1 MNKLL
6 VFVALVL
13 LSGWLLWS
21 SPDKDKEKLDN
32 IAKQI
37 DGINSKLE
45 KLKKEEG
52 SILNDI
58 YKIELRY
65 EKAIIENNK
74 IKLQVR
80 KSEEK
85 INKKNSE
92 KKKLEIEID
101 QSKKNLKQILRLL
114 YKIGGN
120 AYLKFFIRINNLDQL
135 FENYRLFISL
145 IDYKSDEINKLKVN
159 IQRLLEVK
167 KELEG
172 YHANLKNLQRQ
183 KELKLKDIR
192 NLKQSKMT
200 LIRKISNDRDQYMRL
215 LDELETE
222 AGHLNKLIFGKPLKR
237 RLGMID
243 LDRIKGKLNWPIKG
257 KVVSFFGKKRS
268 TKFDTYIIN
277 NGIKIQP
284 GRSDQ
289 VKAIYPGEVVFAEY
303 YKGYGNLIIIQHAKN
318 LYTLYGHCEKMFK
331 QKGDNVNKGEVI
343 SLAGDSGSTYGKSLY
358 FEIRTQLKPQDPLKW
373 LRRGQ

>member
-1 MNKLL
+1 MKKLIK
-6 VFVALVL
+6 FVVLVL
-13 LSGWLLWS
+13 LSGCLLWS
-21 SPDKDKEKLDN
+21 SADKDKEKLDN

-37 DGINSKLE
+37 DDINSKLE
-45 KLKKEEG
+45 KLKKEKG

-92 KKKLEIEID
+92 KKKLELEID
-101 QSKKNLKQILRLL
+101 RSKKNLKQILRLL
-114 YKIGGN
+114 YKTGGN

-145 IDYKSDEINKLKVN
+145 IDYKSDEINKIKAN
-159 IQRLLEVK
+159 IQRLLQVK

-183 KELKLKDIR
+183 KELKVQDIR
-192 NLKQSKMT
+192 NLKQSKMS
-200 LIRKISNDRDQYMRL
+200 LIRKINNDRDQYMRL
-215 LDELETE
+215 LDELEAE
-222 AGHLNKLIFGKPLKR
+222 AAQLNKLIYGKPLKR

-243 LDRIKGKLNWPIKG
+243 LDRIKGKLKWPIKG

-284 GRSDQ
+284 GSSDQ
-289 VKAIYPGEVVFAEY
+289 VRSIYPGEVVFADY

-318 LYTLYGHCEKMFK
+318 LYTLYGHCDKMFK
-331 QKGDNVNKGEVI
+331 QKGDNVNEGEII

-358 FEIRTQLKPQDPLKW
+358 FEIRTHLKPQDPLKW

>member
-1 MNKLL
+1 MKKLL
-6 VFVALVL
+6 VLVVLVL
-13 LSGWLLWS
+13 LSGWLLWA
-21 SPDKDKEKLDN
+21 SPDKDKEKLDT

-37 DGINSKLE
+37 EEINSKLE

-58 YKIELRY
+58 YKIELEY
-65 EKAIIENNK
+65 EKAIIENNQ
-74 IKLQVR
+74 IKLLVS

-85 INKKNSE
+85 IRKKNAE
-92 KKKLEIEID
+92 KKKLETEID
-101 QSKKNLKQILRLL
+101 QSKTNLKQILRLL

-120 AYLKFFIRINNLDQL
+120 AYLKFFIRIDNLDQL

-145 IDYKSDEINKLKVN
+145 IDYKSEEINKLKIN
-159 IQRLLEVK
+159 IQRLLDVK
-167 KELEG
+167 KELEND
-172 YHANLKNLQRQ
+172 HANLKNLQKQ
-183 KELKLKDIR
+183 KELKLQDIR
-192 NLKQSKMT
+192 NFKQSKMT
-200 LIRKISNDRDQYMRL
+200 LIRKINNDKDQYMRM

-222 AGHLNKLIFGKPLKR
+222 AAELNKLIYGKPLTR

-277 NGIKIQP
+277 NGIKIKP
-284 GRSDQ
+284 GDSDQ
-289 VKAIYPGEVVFAEY
+289 VKSIYPGEVVFADY

-331 QKGDNVNKGEVI
+331 QKGDNVNEGEVI
-343 SLAGDSGSTYGKSLY
+343 SLAGDSGSTEGKSLY
-358 FEIRTQLKPQDPLKW
+358 FEIRTQLKPQDPLEW
-373 LRRGQ
+373 LRKKQ

>member
-1 MNKLL
+1 MKKLIVL
-6 VFVALVL
+6 VVSVL

-21 SPDKDKEKLDN
+21 SVDKDKEKLDN

-37 DGINSKLE
+37 DDINSKLE
-45 KLKKEEG
+45 NLKKEEG

-58 YKIELRY
+58 YKIELMY
-65 EKAIIENNK
+65 EKAVIENNK

-80 KSEEK
+80 KSQEK

-183 KELKLKDIR
+183 KELKLRDIR
-192 NLKQSKMT
+192 NLKQSKMA
-200 LIRKISNDRDQYMRL
+200 LIRKINNDKDQYMQL
-215 LDELETE
+215 LDELENE
-222 AGHLNKLIFGKPLKR
+222 AAQLNKLIFGKPLKR
-237 RLGMID
+237 RLGVID
-243 LDRIKGKLNWPIKG
+243 LGRIKGKLNWPIKG

-289 VKAIYPGEVVFAEY
+289 VKAIYPGEVVFAKY

-331 QKGDNVNKGEVI
+331 QKGDNVNEGEII

-358 FEIRTQLKPQDPLKW
+358 FEIRTDLKPQDPLKW

>member
-1 MNKLL
+1 ML
-6 VFVALVL
+6 VLVVVVL
-13 LSGWLLWS
+13 LSAWMMWS
-21 SPDKDKEKLDN
+21 LPEKEKLDN

-37 DGINSKLE
+37 EDINGKLE

-65 EKAIIENNK
+65 EKAVIENNK
-74 IKLQVR
+74 IKLQVKR
-80 KSEEK
+80 SEEK
-85 INKKNSE
+85 INKKNVE
-92 KKKLEIEID
+92 KKKLETEID
-101 QSKKNLKQILRLL
+101 KSKKNLEQILRLL

-145 IDYKSDEINKLKVN
+145 INYKSDEINKLKVN

-172 YHANLKNLQRQ
+172 YHTNLKNLQKK
-183 KELKLKDIR
+183 KELKLRDIR
-192 NLKQSKMT
+192 NLKQSKMV
-200 LIRKISNDRDQYMRL
+200 LIRKINNDRDQYMRL
-215 LDELETE
+215 LDELEAE
-222 AGHLNKLIFGKPLKR
+222 AAHLNKLIFGKPLKR
-237 RLGMID
+237 RLGIID
-243 LDRIKGKLNWPIKG
+243 LERIKGKLNWPIKG

-284 GRSDQ
+284 GSSDQ
-289 VKAIYPGEVVFAEY
+289 VMSIYPGEVVFADY

-318 LYTLYGHCEKMFK
+318 LYTLYGHCDKMFK
-331 QKGDNVNKGEVI
+331 HKGDNVNKGEVI

-358 FEIRTQLKPQDPLKW
+358 FEIRTDLKPQNPLKW
-373 LRRGQ
+373 LRKDQR

>member
-1 MNKLL
+1 MKKLL
-6 VFVALVL
+6 SLVVLVL
-13 LSGWLLWS
+13 LSGFLLW
-21 SPDKDKEKLDN
+21 PLPGKDKEKLDT

-37 DGINSKLE
+37 DDINSKLE

-58 YKIELRY
+58 YKIELEY
-65 EKAIIENNK
+65 EKAIIENNQ
-74 IKLQVR
+74 IKMQVS
-80 KSEEK
+80 KSEAK
-85 INKKNSE
+85 LKKKNAE
-92 KKKLEIEID
+92 KKKLETEID
-101 QSKKNLKQILRLL
+101 QSKKNLKLILRLL

-120 AYLKFFIRINNLDQL
+120 AYLKFFIRIDNLDQL

-145 IDYKSDEINKLKVN
+145 IDYKSDEINKLKAN
-159 IQRLLEVK
+159 IQQLLAVK
-167 KELEG
+167 KELED
-172 YHANLKNLQRQ
+172 YHANIKNLQRQ
-183 KELKLKDIR
+183 KELKLQEIR

-200 LIRKISNDRDQYMRL
+200 LIHQINNDRTQNRQL

-222 AGHLNKLIFGKPLKR
+222 AARLNKLIYGKPLQR
-237 RLGMID
+237 RLGTID

-284 GRSDQ
+284 GDSDQ
-289 VKAIYPGEVVFAEY
+289 VRAIYPGEVVFADY

-318 LYTLYGHCEKMFK
+318 LYTLYGQCEKMFK
-331 QKGDNVNKGEVI
+331 QKGDNVSEGEVI
-343 SLAGDSGSTYGKSLY
+343 SLAGDSGSTSGKSLY
-358 FEIRTQLKPQDPLKW
+358 FEIRTQLKPQDPLNW
-373 LRRGQ
+373 LRKGQ

>member
-1 MNKLL
+1 MKKLL
-6 VFVALVL
+6 VLVVMFL
-13 LSGWLLWS
+13 LSGCLGWS
-21 SPDKDKEKLDN
+21 APDKDKEKLDT

-37 DGINSKLE
+37 EEINSKLE

-58 YKIELRY
+58 YKIELEY
-65 EKAIIENNK
+65 EKAVIENNQ
-74 IKLQVR
+74 IKLLVR

-85 INKKNSE
+85 IRKKNAE
-92 KKKLEIEID
+92 KKKLETEID
-101 QSKKNLKQILRLL
+101 QSKTNLKQILRLL

-120 AYLKFFIRINNLDQL
+120 AYLKFFIRIDNLDQL
-135 FENYRLFISL
+135 FQNYRLFISL
-145 IDYKSDEINKLKVN
+145 IDYKSEEINKLKIN

-167 KELEG
+167 KELEDD
-172 YHANLKNLQRQ
+172 HASLKNLQKQ
-183 KELKLKDIR
+183 KELKLQDIR
-192 NLKQSKMT
+192 NFKQSKMA
-200 LIRKISNDRDQYMRL
+200 LIRKINNDKDQYMRM

-222 AGHLNKLIFGKPLKR
+222 AAQLNKLIYGKPLTR

-277 NGIKIQP
+277 NGIKIKP
-284 GRSDQ
+284 GDSDQ
-289 VKAIYPGEVVFAEY
+289 VKSIYPGEVVFADY

-331 QKGDNVNKGEVI
+331 QKGDNVSEGEVI
-343 SLAGDSGSTYGKSLY
+343 SLAGDSGSTEGKSLY
-358 FEIRTQLKPQDPLKW
+358 FEIRTQLKPQDPLEW
-373 LRRGQ
+373 LRKKQ

>member
-1 MNKLL
+1 MKKLVVL
-6 VFVALVL
+6 VVLVM
-13 LSGWLLWS
+13 LSGCLLWP

-37 DGINSKLE
+37 DDINSKIE
-45 KLKKEEG
+45 NLKKEEG

-65 EKAIIENNK
+65 EKAVIENNK

-80 KSEEK
+80 KSQGK

-92 KKKLEIEID
+92 KKKLETEIGE
-101 QSKKNLKQILRLL
+101 SKKNLEQILRLL
-114 YKIGGN
+114 YKTGGN

-145 IDYKSDEINKLKVN
+145 IDYKSDEINKIKVN

-183 KELKLKDIR
+183 KELKLRHIGG
-192 NLKQSKMT
+192 LKYSKMA
-200 LIRKISNDRDQYMRL
+200 LIRKINNDRGQYMRL

-222 AGHLNKLIFGKPLKR
+222 AAQLNKLIYGKPLTR

-284 GRSDQ
+284 GNSDQ
-289 VKAIYPGEVVFAEY
+289 VRSIYPGEVVFADY

-331 QKGDNVNKGEVI
+331 QKGDNVNEGEII
-343 SLAGDSGSTYGKSLY
+343 SLAGDSGSTEGKCLY
-358 FEIRTQLKPQDPLKW
+358 FEIRTHAKPQDPLKW

>member
-1 MNKLL
+1 MKKLL
-6 VFVALVL
+6 VLVVMFL
-13 LSGWLLWS
+13 LSGCLGWS
-21 SPDKDKEKLDN
+21 APDKDKEKLDT

-37 DGINSKLE
+37 EEINSKLE

-58 YKIELRY
+58 YKIELEY
-65 EKAIIENNK
+65 EKAVIENNQ
-74 IKLQVR
+74 IKLLVR

-85 INKKNSE
+85 IRKKNAE
-92 KKKLEIEID
+92 KKKLETEID
-101 QSKKNLKQILRLL
+101 QSKTNLKQILRLL

-120 AYLKFFIRINNLDQL
+120 AYLKFFIRIDNLDQL
-135 FENYRLFISL
+135 FQNYRLFISL
-145 IDYKSDEINKLKVN
+145 IDYKSEEINKLKIN

-167 KELEG
+167 KELEDD
-172 YHANLKNLQRQ
+172 HASLKNLQKQ
-183 KELKLKDIR
+183 KELKLQDIR
-192 NLKQSKMT
+192 NFKQSKMA
-200 LIRKISNDRDQYMRL
+200 LIRKINNDKDQYMRM

-222 AGHLNKLIFGKPLKR
+222 AAQLNKLIYGKPLTR

-277 NGIKIQP
+277 NGIKIKP
-284 GRSDQ
+284 GDSDQ
-289 VKAIYPGEVVFAEY
+289 VKSIYPGEVVFADY

-331 QKGDNVNKGEVI
+331 QKGDNVNEGEVI
-343 SLAGDSGSTYGKSLY
+343 SLAGDSGSTEGKSLY
-358 FEIRTQLKPQDPLKW
+358 FEIRTQLKPQDPLEW
-373 LRRGQ
+373 LRKKQ

>member
-1 MNKLL
+1 MKKLVVL
-6 VFVALVL
+6 VVLVV

-37 DGINSKLE
+37 DNINSKLE

-58 YKIELRY
+58 YRIELRY

-101 QSKKNLKQILRLL
+101 KSKKNLKQILRLL

-120 AYLKFFIRINNLDQL
+120 AYLKFFLRINNLDQL

-145 IDYKSDEINKLKVN
+145 INYKSDEINKLKVN

-172 YHANLKNLQRQ
+172 YHTKLKNLQRQ
-183 KELKLKDIR
+183 KQLKVQDIR

-200 LIRKISNDRDQYMRL
+200 LIRKINNDRDQYMRL

-222 AGHLNKLIFGKPLKR
+222 AGQLNKLIYGRPLKR

-284 GRSDQ
+284 GNSDQ
-289 VKAIYPGEVVFAEY
+289 VRSIYPGEVVFAKY
-303 YKGYGNLIIIQHAKN
+303 YKGYGNL
-318 LYTLYGHCEKMFK
+318 L
-331 QKGDNVNKGEVI
+331 I
-343 SLAGDSGSTYGKSLY
+343 SRRFRFHLWK
-358 FEIRTQLKPQDPLKW
+358 KPLF
-373 LRRGQ
+373 

>member
-1 MNKLL
+1 ML
-6 VFVALVL
+6 VLVVLVL
-13 LSGWLLWS
+13 LSGWMVWS
-21 SPDKDKEKLDN
+21 LPDKDKEKLDD

-37 DGINSKLE
+37 DGINGKLE
-45 KLKKEEG
+45 KLKKDEG

-65 EKAIIENNK
+65 EKAVIENNK

-80 KSEEK
+80 RSQEK
-85 INKKNSE
+85 INKKNAE
-92 KKKLEIEID
+92 KKKVETEID
-101 QSKKNLKQILRLL
+101 KSKKNLEQILRLL

-172 YHANLKNLQRQ
+172 YHTNLKNLQNR
-183 KELKLKDIR
+183 KELKLRDIGS
-192 NLKQSKMT
+192 LKYSKMA
-200 LIRKISNDRDQYMRL
+200 LIRKINNDRGQYMRL
-215 LDELETE
+215 LDELEAE
-222 AGHLNKLIFGKPLKR
+222 AAQLNKLIYGKPLKR
-237 RLGMID
+237 RLGVID

-277 NGIKIQP
+277 NGIKIKP
-284 GRSDQ
+284 GSSDRVRS
-289 VKAIYPGEVVFAEY
+289 VYPGEVVFADY

-318 LYTLYGHCEKMFK
+318 LYTLYGHCEKMYK
-331 QKGDNVNKGEVI
+331 QTGDNVNKGEVI

-358 FEIRTQLKPQDPLKW
+358 FEIRTDLKPQDPLKW
-373 LRRGQ
+373 LRRGQN

>member
-1 MNKLL
+1 MKKLL
-6 VFVALVL
+6 VLVVMFL
-13 LSGWLLWS
+13 LSGCLGWS
-21 SPDKDKEKLDN
+21 APDKDKEKLDT

-37 DGINSKLE
+37 EEINSKLE

-58 YKIELRY
+58 YKIELEY
-65 EKAIIENNK
+65 EKAVIENNQ
-74 IKLQVR
+74 IKLLVR

-85 INKKNSE
+85 IRKKNAE
-92 KKKLEIEID
+92 KKKLETEID
-101 QSKKNLKQILRLL
+101 QSKTNLKQILRLL

-120 AYLKFFIRINNLDQL
+120 AYLKFFIRIDNLDQL
-135 FENYRLFISL
+135 FQNYRLFISL
-145 IDYKSDEINKLKVN
+145 IDYKSEEINKLKIN

-167 KELEG
+167 KELEDD
-172 YHANLKNLQRQ
+172 HASLKNLQKQ
-183 KELKLKDIR
+183 KELKLQDIR
-192 NLKQSKMT
+192 NFKQSKMA
-200 LIRKISNDRDQYMRL
+200 LIRKINNDKDQYMRM

-222 AGHLNKLIFGKPLKR
+222 AAQLNKLIYGKPLTR

-277 NGIKIQP
+277 NGIKIKP
-284 GRSDQ
+284 DDSDQ
-289 VKAIYPGEVVFAEY
+289 VKSIYPGEVVFADY

-331 QKGDNVNKGEVI
+331 QKGDNVSEGEVI
-343 SLAGDSGSTYGKSLY
+343 SLAGDSGSTEGKSLY
-358 FEIRTQLKPQDPLKW
+358 FEIRTQLKPQDPLEW
-373 LRRGQ
+373 LRKKQ

>member
-1 MNKLL
+1 MKKLVVL
-6 VFVALVL
+6 VVLVL
-13 LSGWLLWS
+13 LSGCPLWP

-37 DGINSKLE
+37 NDINGKLE
-45 KLKKEEG
+45 KLKNEEG

-92 KKKLEIEID
+92 KKKLEIEIEK
-101 QSKKNLKQILRLL
+101 SKKNLMQILRLL

-120 AYLKFFIRINNLDQL
+120 AYLKFFVRINNLDQL

-167 KELEG
+167 NELEG
-172 YHANLKNLQRQ
+172 YHATLKNLQKQ
-183 KELKLKDIR
+183 KELKVQDIR
-192 NLKQSKMT
+192 NLKQSKIT
-200 LIRKISNDRDQYMRL
+200 LIRKINNDRGQYMQL

-222 AGHLNKLIFGKPLKR
+222 AAQLNKLIYGKPLKR

-268 TKFDTYIIN
+268 TKFDTYIVN

-284 GRSDQ
+284 GRSDR
-289 VKAIYPGEVVFAEY
+289 VKSIYPGEVVFARY
-303 YKGYGNLIIIQHAKN
+303 YKGYGNLIIVQHAKN
-318 LYTLYGHCEKMFK
+318 LYTLYGHCEKMYK
-331 QKGDNVNKGEVI
+331 QEGDNVNEGEVI

-358 FEIRTQLKPQDPLKW
+358 FEIRTHLKPQDPLKW

>member
-1 MNKLL
+1 MKKLI
-6 VFVALVL
+6 VFVVLVL
-13 LSGWLLWS
+13 LSGCLLW
-21 SPDKDKEKLDN
+21 PLPGKDKEKLDT

-37 DGINSKLE
+37 DDINNKLE
-45 KLKKEEG
+45 KLKNTEG

-58 YKIELRY
+58 YKIELEY
-65 EKAIIENNK
+65 EKAIIENNQ
-74 IKLQVR
+74 IKLQVK

-85 INKKNSE
+85 IKKKNSE

-101 QSKKNLKQILRLL
+101 RSKKNLKQILRLL

-120 AYLKFFIRINNLDQL
+120 AYLKFFIRIDNLDQL

-159 IQRLLEVK
+159 IQQLLEVK
-167 KELEG
+167 KELED
-172 YHANLKNLQRQ
+172 YHANIKNLQRQ
-183 KELKLKDIR
+183 KELKLQEIR
-192 NLKQSKMT
+192 NFKQSKMT
-200 LIRKISNDRDQYMRL
+200 LIHQINNDKDQYRRL

-222 AGHLNKLIFGKPLKR
+222 AAELNKLIYGKPLTR
-237 RLGMID
+237 RLGTID

-257 KVVSFFGKKRS
+257 KVVSFFGKKKS

-284 GRSDQ
+284 GDSDQ
-289 VKAIYPGEVVFAEY
+289 VRAIYPGEVVFADY

-331 QKGDNVNKGEVI
+331 QKGDNVNEGEVI
-343 SLAGDSGSTYGKSLY
+343 SLAGDSGSTSGKSLY
-358 FEIRTQLKPQDPLKW
+358 FEIRTQLKPQDPLNW
-373 LRRGQ
+373 LRKGQ

>member
-1 MNKLL
+1 MKKLL
-6 VFVALVL
+6 VLIVLVL
-13 LSGWLLWS
+13 LSGFPGWS
-21 SPDKDKEKLDN
+21 APDKDKEKLDT

-37 DGINSKLE
+37 EEINGKLE

-58 YKIELRY
+58 YKIELEY
-65 EKAIIENNK
+65 EKAIIENNR
-74 IKLQVR
+74 IKLLVS

-85 INKKNSE
+85 IRKKNAE
-92 KKKLEIEID
+92 KKKLETEID
-101 QSKKNLKQILRLL
+101 QSKTNLKQILRLL

-120 AYLKFFIRINNLDQL
+120 AYLKFLIRIDNLDQL

-145 IDYKSDEINKLKVN
+145 IDYKSEEINKLKIN

-167 KELEG
+167 KELEDD
-172 YHANLKNLQRQ
+172 HASLKNLQKQ
-183 KELKLKDIR
+183 KELKLQDIR
-192 NLKQSKMT
+192 NFKQSKMT
-200 LIRKISNDRDQYMRL
+200 LIRKINNDKDHYMRM

-222 AGHLNKLIFGKPLKR
+222 AAQLNKLIYGKPLTR

-284 GRSDQ
+284 GNSDQ
-289 VKAIYPGEVVFAEY
+289 VKSIYPGEVVFADY

-331 QKGDNVNKGEVI
+331 QKGDNVSEGEVI
-343 SLAGDSGSTYGKSLY
+343 SLAGDSGSTEGKSLY
-358 FEIRTQLKPQDPLKW
+358 FEIRTQLKPQDPLEW
-373 LRRGQ
+373 LRKKQ

>member
-1 MNKLL
+1 MKKLL
-6 VFVALVL
+6 VLVVMFL
-13 LSGWLLWS
+13 LSGCLGWS
-21 SPDKDKEKLDN
+21 APDKDKEKLDT

-37 DGINSKLE
+37 EEINSKLE

-58 YKIELRY
+58 YKIELEY
-65 EKAIIENNK
+65 EKAVIENNQ
-74 IKLQVR
+74 IKLLVR

-85 INKKNSE
+85 IRKKNAE
-92 KKKLEIEID
+92 KKKLETEID
-101 QSKKNLKQILRLL
+101 QSKTNLKQILRLL

-120 AYLKFFIRINNLDQL
+120 AYLKFFIRIDNLDQL
-135 FENYRLFISL
+135 FQNYRLFISL
-145 IDYKSDEINKLKVN
+145 IDYKSEEINKLKIN

-167 KELEG
+167 KELEDD
-172 YHANLKNLQRQ
+172 HASLKNLQKQ
-183 KELKLKDIR
+183 KELKLQDIR
-192 NLKQSKMT
+192 NFKQSKMA
-200 LIRKISNDRDQYMRL
+200 LIRKINNDKDQYMRM

-222 AGHLNKLIFGKPLKR
+222 AAQLNKLIYGKPLTR

-284 GRSDQ
+284 GNSDQ
-289 VKAIYPGEVVFAEY
+289 IKSIYPGEVVFADY

-331 QKGDNVNKGEVI
+331 QKGDNVSEGEVI
-343 SLAGDSGSTYGKSLY
+343 SLAGDSGSTEGKSLY
-358 FEIRTQLKPQDPLKW
+358 FEIRTQLKPQDPLEW
-373 LRRGQ
+373 LRKKQ